1 MVGEATRTPIVQ
13 EVCKEIFGVEQV
25 SRTTNSL
32 ECVARGCSLQA
43 AILSPTFKVAEFG
56 IDDYNLNPVSLSYEF
71 AGGQPKTSDLFT
83 VGSAFPLTKSITFDK
98 KAGNLK
104 MMLQYQDGGH
114 ILEGLPK

>member
-13 EVCKEIFGVEQV
+13 EVCKE
-25 SRTTNSL
+25 
-32 ECVARGCSLQA
+32 
-43 AILSPTFKVAEFG
+43 